1 VHLKIN
7 KVSTEGGTLPSV
19 LSGLVGSIKQSLS
32 VDIKIPQLPYNLQ
45 VRDVKAS
52 VSGLAVTAVAANV
65 PISNGKSGS

>member
-1 VHLKIN
+1 M
-7 KVSTEGGTLPSV
+7 